1 MVENI
6 FIIFHHEMYNEIM
19 KQVEKDKLVQ
29 GVLKDELA
37 RSQEMVRL
45 LESEASE
52 LPRGSIHVRQ
62 KKYKDR
68 EYEYHYL
75 KYWKDGKSVSVHV
88 PRADLDRIREGLER
102 RKAYEN
108 EIREYRG
115 RIRYLERILKV

>member
-1 MVENI
+1 MVEKL
-6 FIIFHHEMYNEIM
+6 FEIFHHELYNITM
-19 KQVEKDKLVQ
+19 KQVENDRLVQ
-29 GVLKDELA
+29 GVLIDELR

-45 LESEASE
+45 LESEAAD
-52 LPRGSIHVRQ
+52 LPRGSLHLRR

-68 EYEYHYL
+68 NYEYPYL
-75 KYWKDGKSVSVHV
+75 KYWEDGRSVSVHV
-88 PRADLDRIREGLER
+88 PRADLDRIREELER